1 MNLKNELSLI
11 KKIDEVYNMMFERKQ
26 TWLLT
31 ISQKKFVRK
40 FVY

>member
-1 MNLKNELSLI
+1 LSLI

-31 ISQKKFVRK
+31 ISQKNFVRK